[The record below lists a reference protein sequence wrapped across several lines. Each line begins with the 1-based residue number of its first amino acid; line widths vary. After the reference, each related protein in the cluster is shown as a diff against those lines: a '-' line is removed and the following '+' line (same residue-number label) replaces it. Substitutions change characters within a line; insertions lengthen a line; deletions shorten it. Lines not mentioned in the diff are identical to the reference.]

1 MNIPDNVIKQKL
13 QNIYFIWGSGKT
25 TTANALAEKHKF
37 YVYHTDDNRS
47 RHCKNA
53 NPDFQPALCR
63 NVLDIWALEK
73 DDALQWEIDIVREMT
88 PMIIADLI
96 QLSTQ
101 YKGVI
106 CEGDIDIDFIMPVVT
121 NAVTISN
128 HGKNYDFFDRPE
140 QKHMLDDIKNRT
152 GITEAEKQK
161 IIDKAYAIISGDGID
176 NKFELPRETKL
187 YGVKQIIRNES
198 TSVDDVLRM
207 IEEYWGLGLL

>member
-1 MNIPDNVIKQKL
+1 MNIPNNIIKQKL

-25 TTANALAEKHKF
+25 TTANALAEKYGF

-47 RHCKNA
+47 RHCKNSH
-53 NPDFQPALCR
+53 PDFQPALCR
-63 NVLDIWALEK
+63 NVPDFWALEK
-73 DDALQWEIDIVREMT
+73 NDALQWEADIVREMT

-121 NAVTISN
+121 SAVTISN

-140 QKHMLDDIKNRT
+140 QRHLLDDITNRT
-152 GITEAEKQK
+152 DISEAEKQK
-161 IIDKAYAIISGDGID
+161 LIDNAYAIITGDGND

-187 YGVKQIIRNES
+187 YGVKQIVRND
-198 TSVDDVLRM
+198 TTNVDDVVHM
-207 IEEYWGLGLL
+207 IEEYWELGL